1 MWSFSNVNPPP
12 PDQKV
17 VLEELIVG
25 NVDLIVRL
33 AVEVSHQ
40 YGYRGA
46 WRFALVV
53 SGLHGASS
61 PKLLDRWGDERGP
74 TYTDDSRST
83 EQTLNDLDASP
94 DQTTSRLVMPLLRA
108 LDGTRARQVGQ
119 TTALKLGS
127 RPTPVTDGQM
137 VSGSWT
143 TSPARGGS
151 SVISWISQSFPTP
164 RRIAA

>member
-1 MWSFSNVNPPP
+1 MDRHNRFEGRDRAAEVVFYESGRLALVSERPTFIWSFSNVNPPP

-33 AVEVSHQ
+33 AVEDSHQ

-46 WRFALVV
+46 WRFAVVV

-74 TYTDDSRST
+74 TYTDDSYSRST
-83 EQTLNDLDASP
+83 EQTLTDLDAGP

-108 LDGTRARQVGQ
+108 LGVHEHDKWAR
-119 TTALKLGS
+119 L
-127 RPTPVTDGQM
+127 RP
-137 VSGSWT
+137 
-143 TSPARGGS
+143 
-151 SVISWISQSFPTP
+151 
-164 RRIAA
+164 